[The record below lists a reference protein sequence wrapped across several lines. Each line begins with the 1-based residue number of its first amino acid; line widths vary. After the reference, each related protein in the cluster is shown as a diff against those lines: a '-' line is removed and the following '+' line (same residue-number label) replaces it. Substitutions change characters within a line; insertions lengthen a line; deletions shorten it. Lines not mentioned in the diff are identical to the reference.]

1 MMIQLRQIDQGLW
14 TADDPDFR
22 VLGLGPIG
30 TRMTVVE
37 LPGRGLLLI
46 SPIRLSPE
54 LENQI
59 RGLGEVVAIIA
70 PNRVH
75 YLFAAE
81 ARKKFQQAKLLAAP
95 GLPEKRPQIRFDG
108 LVTDPEQTPWRDEL
122 EVLPA
127 SGFPFLNEVVLY
139 HPRTRTLILTDLCF
153 NLHRAPGWVVPLFR
167 LNDMWRR
174 FGPIRIFRL
183 LIRDRRALRES
194 LDVILSRDFDRVIV
208 AHGDILEGGGN
219 EALREAYAFL
229 YH

>member
-1 MMIQLRQIDQGLW
+1 MTTQLRQIDQGLW

-22 VLGLGPIG
+22 LLGVGPIG

-95 GLPEKRPQIRFDG
+95 GLPEKRPQIPFDG
-108 LVTDPEQTPWRDEL
+108 LVTDPEQTPWHDEL
-122 EVLPA
+122 EVLPS
-127 SGFPFLNEVVLY
+127 SGSPFLNEVVLY

-167 LNDMWRR
+167 LRGRPGIAVPLRTRCRMRAL
-174 FGPIRIFRL
+174 PIRRL
-183 LIRDRRALRES
+183 QT
-194 LDVILSRDFDRVIV
+194 
-208 AHGDILEGGGN
+208 LEGNVKKAPVPRPG
-219 EALREAYAFL
+219 LFL
-229 YH
+229 